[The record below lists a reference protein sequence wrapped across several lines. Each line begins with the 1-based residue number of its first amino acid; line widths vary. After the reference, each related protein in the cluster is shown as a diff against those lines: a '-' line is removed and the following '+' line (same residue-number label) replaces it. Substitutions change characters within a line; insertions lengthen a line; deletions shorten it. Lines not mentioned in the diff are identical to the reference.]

1 MFGKKQPQVL
11 VVGAG
16 PVGLFSALVLAK
28 RGIHVQ
34 IVDSEWRTGA
44 HSYALAL
51 HPRSLQLLDR
61 LGLVSEALEE
71 AYRVRAVG
79 LYDALDRQAEL
90 RLAKLEDDFSFVAVL
105 RQDRLERLL
114 EDALRREGVKVM
126 WNHRVSQLEQTHDA
140 VRVTVDKLDKEYLGY
155 PVAHSEWVVAKSREI
170 EVPFLIGV
178 DGHNSLV
185 RRALGIEFREMGET
199 EYFAVFEF
207 ETDFDLYNEMRVVL
221 SEETTNVLW
230 PLSSGRCRWTFQLND
245 FFAPASSREKDR
257 FELQH
262 AHLSVLGEE
271 NLRRYIQERAPW
283 FDGEIGEIQWEMVV
297 RFERRLAA
305 SFGRDRA
312 WLAGDAAHLT
322 GPVGIQS
329 MNVGLREAWELGNA
343 VADVLGGAEDW
354 EQLAV
359 YERERLAE
367 WRFLHGSEGGLRPLI
382 RTTSWL
388 SGKLDRLLSC
398 IPATGYDLVQLTE
411 QIGVGLREMDP
422 EAEFLAAD

>member
-1 MFGKKQPQVL
+1 MFGKKKPQVL
-11 VVGAG
+11 IVGAG
-16 PVGLFSALVLAK
+16 PVGLFLALVLTK
-28 RGIHVQ
+28 RGISVH

-61 LGLVSEALEE
+61 LGLVSEALED
-71 AYRVRAVG
+71 AYRVRTVG
-79 LYDALDRQAEL
+79 LYDGNNRQAEL
-90 RLAKLEDDFSFVAVL
+90 RLAKLEDDFSFVAVI

-126 WNHRVSQLEQTHDA
+126 WNHRVSHLAQTRDA
-140 VRVTVDKLDKEYLGY
+140 VQVTIDRLDKEYLGY
-155 PVAHSEWVVAKSREI
+155 PVAHSEWVVAKSREVD
-170 EVPFLIGV
+170 VPFVLGA

-185 RRALGIEFREMGET
+185 RRALDIEFREMGET

-207 ETDFDLYNEMRVVL
+207 ETDFDLYNEMRIVL
-221 SEETTNVLW
+221 ADETTNVLW
-230 PLSSGRCRWTFQLND
+230 PLNNGRCRWTFQLTD

-271 NLRRYIQERAPW
+271 NLRQYIVERAPW
-283 FDGEIGEIQWEMVV
+283 FDGQIGEIQWEMVV
-297 RFERRLAA
+297 RFERRLAS
-305 SFGRDRA
+305 SFGSDGV

-322 GPVGIQS
+322 GPVGVQS

-343 VADVLGGAEDW
+343 VADILVGAEDR
-354 EQLAV
+354 EQLSV

-367 WRFLHGSEGGLRPLI
+367 WRFLHGTEGGLRPLM

-388 SGKLDRLLSC
+388 TGKLGRLLPC
-398 IPATGYDLVQLTE
+398 IPAAGYDLVQLAE
-411 QIGVGLREMDP
+411 QIGVGLRETDP
-422 EAEFLAAD
+422 EAEFLAAE